1 MKCLSETTVFGGTL
15 SRYEHVAV
23 ATRCKMRFA
32 IYQPPQALKGAKCP
46 VVYWLSGLTCN
57 EDNFMQKAG
66 AQRIAAELGV
76 ILIAPDTSPR
86 GESVPDVDYYDFGQG
101 AGFYVNATQ
110 APWNTHYRMYDYV
123 AKELPELVQS
133 YFPCNGRQS
142 IMGHSMGGHGA
153 LVIGLRNQQQYCS
166 ISAFSPISNPMDCPW
181 GIKAFTGY
189 LGEDPADWCEYDAAY
204 LLGQNGSEL
213 PILID
218 QGLADEFLEEQ
229 LKPENLWHVAEEKAV
244 PLQYHGHES
253 YDHSY
258 YFIATFIEKHLLF
271 HARHFGD

>member
-1 MKCLSETTVFGGTL
+1 MKCLSTTRVFGGHL
-15 SRYEHVAV
+15 CRYEHVAV
-23 ATRCKMRFA
+23 TTKCMMRFN
-32 IYQPPQALKGAKCP
+32 IFLPPQALKGAKCP
-46 VVYWLSGLTCN
+46 VIYWLSGLTCN

-66 AQRIAAELGV
+66 ALRVATELGV
-76 ILIAPDTSPR
+76 ILVAPDTSPR
-86 GESVPDVDYYDFGQG
+86 GESVPDVDSYDFGKG

-110 APWNTHYRMYDYV
+110 APWDKHYQMYGYV
-123 AKELPELVQS
+123 ADELPELVRKF
-133 YFPCNGRQS
+133 FPCDGQQS

-189 LGEDPADWCEYDAAY
+189 LGEDPADWCEYDATY
-204 LLGQNGSEL
+204 LLRHLGSEL
-213 PILID
+213 PILVE
-218 QGLADEFLEEQ
+218 QGLADEFLQEQ
-229 LKPENLWHVAEEKAV
+229 LKPDNLWPVAEEKDV
-244 PLQYHGHES
+244 PLQYHAHES

-271 HARHFGD
+271 HARHFKA